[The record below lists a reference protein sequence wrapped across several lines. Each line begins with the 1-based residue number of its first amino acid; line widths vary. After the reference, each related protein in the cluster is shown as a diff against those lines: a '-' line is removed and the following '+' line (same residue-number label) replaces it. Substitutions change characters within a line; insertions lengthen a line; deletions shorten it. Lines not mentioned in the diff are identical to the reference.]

1 MAPGACKISRGWN
14 VLQVPI
20 QIIPLGVQNR
30 GSHPFRGG
38 SELQWHVSELSL
50 GMNTDRRQ

>member
-30 GSHPFRGG
+30 GNHPFRGG